1 VRRTWPPNGLSHA
14 LRKGQGGGGVRE
26 GIAIYSESREKKAEK
41 CKEKITK

>member
-1 VRRTWPPNGLSHA
+1 MVSAMPLE
-14 LRKGQGGGGVRE
+14 KGKGE

>member
-1 VRRTWPPNGLSHA
+1 MVSITPLEK
-14 LRKGQGGGGVRE
+14 RKGGRE